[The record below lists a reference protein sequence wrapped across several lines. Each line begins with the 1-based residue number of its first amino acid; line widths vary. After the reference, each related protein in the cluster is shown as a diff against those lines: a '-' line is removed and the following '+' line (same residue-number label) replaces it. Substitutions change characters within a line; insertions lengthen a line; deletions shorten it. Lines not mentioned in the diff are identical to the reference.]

1 MRVLN
6 KYSECNNTIG
16 NYPALYH
23 TIIIY
28 QYVMDHLLL
37 YYVLKMIQQS
47 GDMFCNNDFIH
58 SQLESDD
65 IEE

>member
-23 TIIIY
+23 NIPICYGSSLIILRIEN
-28 QYVMDHLLL
+28 DTAKWR
-37 YYVLKMIQQS
+37 YVL
-47 GDMFCNNDFIH
+47 
-58 SQLESDD
+58 
-65 IEE
+65 